1 MTLNPKPFIKWA
13 GGKRQ
18 LLPILTQH
26 LPERAADSVYV
37 EPFVGGGAL
46 LFHLQPAMSI
56 ISDSNPEV
64 VNAYSVLR
72 DHLEELLVAMAEHRN
87 EESYYYA
94 VRAQNPLNL
103 SSVERASRFL
113 FLNRTCFNGLYRV
126 NKDGQFNVPFGRY
139 KNPTLVDADN
149 LRAVSAYLRSNQGV
163 ICSNDFRL
171 TLSAVM
177 NACQGN
183 PDKTDTVF
191 VYLDPPYHGTFTGY
205 TQRGFGAQ
213 DHESLAAW
221 YASLNQVGCRVLLS
235 NSNTDL
241 IRNLY
246 RDFEI
251 VEVEASRNIN
261 RDGSKRGKTKCE
273 VLVKNY

>member
-1 MTLNPKPFIKWA
+1 MTPKPFIKWA

-64 VNAYSVLR
+64 ANAYSVLR
-72 DHLEELLVAMAEHRN
+72 DHLEELLAAMAEHRN

-94 VRAQNPLNL
+94 VRAQNPMNL
-103 SSVERASRFL
+103 SSVGRASRFL

-126 NKDGQFNVPFGRY
+126 NKDGQFNVPFGHY

-149 LRAVSAYLRSNQGV
+149 LRAVSAFLRQNQVEVGAF
-163 ICSNDFRL
+163 DFREVL
-171 TLSAVM
+171 DSVF
-177 NACQGN
+177 NAALDL
-183 PDKTDTVF
+183 PDHAGTVL
-191 VYLDPPYHGTFTGY
+191 VYLDPPYHDTFASY
-205 TQRGFGAQ
+205 TKRGFGRQ
-213 DHESLAAW
+213 DQEELAEW
-221 YASLNQVGCRVLLS
+221 YGRLSQAGCRVLLS

-241 IRNLY
+241 IRSLY